1 MRDRIAA
8 RKRETELNKSI
19 VRMMSTVALTLAV
32 SLPATAA
39 LAADTTIGYVNL
51 ARALTEVKEGKRAM
65 DRIKVTFEK
74 KQTAL
79 LSKEKGLKTMK
90 DQLDAASA
98 NDPATQAKRAEF
110 EAKVMELQQLLYKEQ
125 QVLEQLKGKELAAI
139 RTKMQKIIA
148 KVGKSNGYTLIL
160 EIQENR
166 LLYAKPHLD
175 LTNEVIRKY
184 NNKYK

>member
-1 MRDRIAA
+1 MRDRVAA
-8 RKRETELNKSI
+8 RKRETDLSKSI
-19 VRMMSTVALTLAV
+19 VRMMSCVALTLAI

-39 LAADTTIGYVNL
+39 LAAETTIGYVNL

-65 DRIKVTFEK
+65 ARIKVTFEK

-79 LSKEKGLKTMK
+79 LSQEAGLKSMK

-98 NDPATQAKRAEF
+98 SGSPDRAKMAEF
-110 EAKVMELQQLLYKEQ
+110 EAKVMELQQLLYREQ
-125 QVLEQLKGKELAAI
+125 QELEQIKGKELAAI
-139 RTKMQKIIA
+139 RKKMQKIIA

-160 EIQENR
+160 EIQESR

-184 NNKYK
+184 NNKFK